1 MDGYLLSPRFALA
14 MRDAQELHMAGGL
27 IGIVRNLF
35 EGDPGVRR
43 VADDPV
49 LSAELLLLFR
59 MALADGA
66 ASDSE
71 MAALKRICRDSFG
84 IAEASFDEVIEY
96 LTDFGYETSGSQAIL
111 AFEEMDLDRRKLLVR
126 HMAEIAKADASLAED
141 EMKLLKRA
149 LDVLGLS
156 AEDVKGA

>member
-1 MDGYLLSPRFALA
+1 MVEGLLANIRS
-14 MRDAQELHMAGGL
+14 
-27 IGIVRNLF
+27 LF
-35 EGDPGVRR
+35 EGDAGVRK

-59 MALADGA
+59 MALADGT
-66 ASDSE
+66 ASETE
-71 MAALKRICRDSFG
+71 MAELKRICRDSFG
-84 IAEASFDEVIEY
+84 IGEESFEGVVEY

-111 AFEEMDLDRRKLLVR
+111 VFEEMDMERRRQLVR
-126 HMAEIAKADASLAED
+126 HMAEIAKADATLAEG
-141 EMKLLKRA
+141 EVRLLKRA